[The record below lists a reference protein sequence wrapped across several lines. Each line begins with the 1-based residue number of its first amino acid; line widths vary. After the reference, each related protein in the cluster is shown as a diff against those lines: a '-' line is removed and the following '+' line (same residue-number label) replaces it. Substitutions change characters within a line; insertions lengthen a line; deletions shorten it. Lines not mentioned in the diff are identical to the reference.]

1 MPVRFEDENP
11 PTSPARVGDFER
23 ANGIRLPESYRRFL
37 LRHNGGAPLPD
48 RIEVPGWHGGF
59 TGFNVFF
66 GIDGDDD
73 LQGNLDA
80 YGDRLPPGFL
90 PIGDDPGG
98 SLFCLALSGGP
109 REGQIYFWDHEDEL
123 DEEGDS
129 RRDMGNMYRVAE
141 SIDDLLEN
149 RLMDDD

>member
-11 PTSPARVGDFER
+11 PTSPSRIDDFEK

-37 LRHNGGAPLPD
+37 LHHNGGAPLPD
-48 RIEVPGWHGGF
+48 RIRVPGWPGGF
-59 TGFNVFF
+59 TGFNTFF
-66 GIDGDDD
+66 GIDSDED
-73 LQGNLDA
+73 LQDNLDT
-80 YGDRLPPGFL
+80 YEDRIPPGFF

-98 SLFCLALSGGP
+98 GLFCLALSAPHEGG
-109 REGQIYFWDHEDEL
+109 IYFWDHEDEL

-129 RRDMGNMYRVAE
+129 KQDMSNMYRVAE

-149 RLMDDD
+149 RLLADG